1 MHLDTVLF
9 WDVLWCTPP
18 KTNME
23 PENTPLQKGET
34 PTNHQF
40 LGSVLIFGSVL
51 HMGRF
56 VLFGVH
62 IGKHPTRY
70 SDNNASSPSQLPPLA
85 ARTVCP
91 QSWLLDAIGQSSTKL
106 IFRAPWVV
114 GMVDVVVSSHDGSM
128 GIMLAWYMKIYMENH
143 TLSRHMLVNMPWVLW
158 GSYGVDWWLVM
169 IGVSLKH
176 SEKLNKNWTQQM
188 EALEHDFPFFSWVIL
203 GSSHVHFPGW
213 DLKDNMYPPWN

>member
-9 WDVLWCTPP
+9 WDVLWCTPQ

-23 PENTPLQKGET
+23 PENPPLQKGET

-70 SDNNASSPSQLPPLA
+70 SDNNASSPSQLPPVGCPHNLSTKLA
-85 ARTVCP
+85 ARCHRTVLNKTY
-91 QSWLLDAIGQSSTKL
+91 QGLHELWGWLMWWLLPMTD
-106 IFRAPWVV
+106 PWAAHACLVY
-114 GMVDVVVSSHDGSM
+114 
-128 GIMLAWYMKIYMENH
+128 LYIYMENH

-158 GSYGVDWWLVM
+158 GWLVM
-169 IGVSLKH
+169 IGVSLKNT
-176 SEKLNKNWTQQM
+176 LKN
-188 EALEHDFPFFSWVIL
+188 
-203 GSSHVHFPGW
+203 
-213 DLKDNMYPPWN
+213 